1 MEADYFI
8 SLRYLF
14 SKTKYNLVSF
24 ISKFSIIVLT
34 IAYFS
39 FLTILSVFSG
49 LEDYSLTFSKS
60 FDPDIKIE
68 PINKNYISDTKID
81 SLLSSFKGIEKYSKV
96 VKGNVVV
103 QFDGKTEYAELYGV
117 DNSFNEVI
125 NIDSIISVGRYPIL
139 NNQEVLTSYGLASNL
154 DLVLFNSSGI
164 FEIFSVNPSYPEATF
179 NPIGNTRRVVSSGV
193 FTPRNEING
202 NLIIANIKTAQSLFA
217 TNEKT
222 SSEILIKSK
231 EPNKSSAFLKEN
243 LPNYRIRTHKEL
255 NESLYKIMNSEK
267 LIVSLI
273 MLLIVFVSTFNVIAS
288 TVMLIVEKESD
299 LKTMK
304 AIGMSK
310 KKIKSIFFKH
320 NLLVNSIG
328 GIIGIA
334 FSTIIVYA
342 QLKLS
347 LFKIP
352 GLDVAYPVSLDFANI
367 IFVFITII
375 ITGLCSAYFSSL
387 IVKKLN

>member
-68 PINKNYISDTKID
+68 PIDNNYISDSKID
-81 SLLSSFKGIEKYSKV
+81 SLLSNFKGIEKYSKV

-103 QFDGKTEYAELYGV
+103 QFEGKTDYAELYGV

-139 NNQEVLTSYGLASNL
+139 NNQEVLTSYSLASDL

-164 FEIFSVNPSYPEATF
+164 FEIFSVNPRYPESAL
-179 NPIGNTRRVVSSGV
+179 NPIGNTRKVLSSGV
-193 FTPRNEING
+193 FTPRNEVNG
-202 NLIIANIKTAQSLFA
+202 KLIIADIKTAQSLFA
-217 TNEKT
+217 ISDKT
-222 SSEILIKSK
+222 FSEILIKS
-231 EPNKSSAFLKEN
+231 EEAKSSLAFLREN
-243 LPNYRIRTHKEL
+243 LSNYRVRTHKEL
-255 NESLYKIMNSEK
+255 NESLFKIMNSEK

-299 LKTMK
+299 VKTMK

-320 NLLVNSIG
+320 NLLLNSIG
-328 GIIGIA
+328 GIIGIT

-347 LFKIP
+347 FFKIP
-352 GLDVAYPVSLDFANI
+352 GLDVAYPVSLDFTNI
-367 IFVFITII
+367 IFVLITII

-387 IVKKLN
+387 VVKKLN

>member
-24 ISKFSIIVLT
+24 ISKFSIIVLA

-68 PINKNYISDTKID
+68 PIDKNYISDKKID
-81 SLLSSFKGIEKYSKV
+81 SFLSNFKGIEKYSKV

-103 QFDGKTEYAELYGV
+103 QFEGKTEYAELYGV

-125 NIDSIISVGRYPIL
+125 KIDSIISVGRYPIL
-139 NNQEVLTSYGLASNL
+139 NSQEALTSYSLASNL
-154 DLVLFNSSGI
+154 DLVLFDSSGI
-164 FEIFSVNPSYPEATF
+164 FEIFSVNPNYPEAAL
-179 NPIGNTRRVVSSGV
+179 NPVGNTKRVISSGV
-193 FTPRNEING
+193 FTPRNEVNG
-202 NLIIANIKTAQSLFA
+202 NLILADIKTARSLF
-217 TNEKT
+217 TLSDET
-222 SSEILIKSK
+222 SSEILIKS
-231 EPNKSSAFLKEN
+231 EETKSSAAFIKEN
-243 LPNYRIRTHKEL
+243 LPNYRVRTHKEL

-273 MLLIVFVSTFNVIAS
+273 MLLIVFISTFNVIAS

-299 LKTMK
+299 IKTIK

-320 NLLVNSIG
+320 NLLLNSIG
-328 GIIGIA
+328 GVIGIT
-334 FSTIIVYA
+334 FSILIVCA
-342 QLKLS
+342 QLKFS
-347 LFKIP
+347 LFRIP
-352 GLDVAYPVSLDFANI
+352 GLDVGYPVSLNFENI
-367 IFVFITII
+367 VFVIITVI
-375 ITGLCSAYFSSL
+375 ITGFCSAYVSSL

>member
-68 PINKNYISDTKID
+68 PIDKNHISDTKID
-81 SLLSSFKGIEKYSKV
+81 SLLSNFKGIEKYSKV

-103 QFDGKTEYAELYGV
+103 QFEGKTDYAELYGV

-139 NNQEVLTSYGLASNL
+139 NNQEVLTSYSLASDL
-154 DLVLFNSSGI
+154 DLVLFNSSGM
-164 FEIFSVNPSYPEATF
+164 FEIFSVNPRYPESAL
-179 NPIGNTRRVVSSGV
+179 NPIGNTRKVLSSGV
-193 FTPRNEING
+193 FTPRNEVDG
-202 NLIIANIKTAQSLFA
+202 KLIIADIKTAQSLFA
-217 TNEKT
+217 ISDRTF
-222 SSEILIKSK
+222 SEILIKSK
-231 EPNKSSAFLKEN
+231 EAKSSVTFLREN
-243 LPNYRIRTHKEL
+243 LSNYRVRTHKEL

-299 LKTMK
+299 VKTMK

-320 NLLVNSIG
+320 NLLLNSIG
-328 GIIGIA
+328 GIIGIT

-347 LFKIP
+347 FFKIP
-352 GLDVAYPVSLDFANI
+352 GLDIAYPVSLDFANI
-367 IFVFITII
+367 IFVLITII

-387 IVKKLN
+387 VVKKLN

>member
-1 MEADYFI
+1 MEVDYFI

-68 PINKNYISDTKID
+68 SIDKNYISDTKID
-81 SLLSSFKGIEKYSKV
+81 SLLSNFKGIEKYSKV

-103 QFDGKTEYAELYGV
+103 QFDGKTDYAELYGV

-125 NIDSIISVGRYPIL
+125 NVDSIISVGRYPIL
-139 NNQEVLTSYGLASNL
+139 NNQEVLTSYSLASDL
-154 DLVLFNSSGI
+154 DLVLFNSSGL
-164 FEIFSVNPSYPEATF
+164 FEIFSVNPRYPESAL
-179 NPIGNTRRVVSSGV
+179 NPIGNTRRVLSSGV
-193 FTPRNEING
+193 FTPRNEETG
-202 NLIIANIKTAQSLFA
+202 KLIIADIKTAQSLFA
-217 TNEKT
+217 ISDKT
-222 SSEILIKSK
+222 FSEILIKS
-231 EPNKSSAFLKEN
+231 EEAKSSVAFLREN
-243 LPNYRIRTHKEL
+243 LSNYRVRTHKEL

-299 LKTMK
+299 VKTMK

-320 NLLVNSIG
+320 NLLLNFIG

-334 FSTIIVYA
+334 FSTIIVYG
-342 QLKLS
+342 QLKFS
-347 LFKIP
+347 FFKIP
-352 GLDVAYPVSLDFANI
+352 GLDVAYPVLLEFANI
-367 IFVFITII
+367 LFVLITII